1 MTPSEALAIACRR
14 AAESCAN
21 TADRLEVWARRLRRH
36 RFVCYF
42 ATIIFGAL
50 AIWNILQ
57 LAQAMAAVC
66 TFLASTIPLAYRATE
81 GDRAIDQFTRAS
93 GEFANLAD
101 RYRIAADVE
110 SQQTFSQFKGSVC
123 QLLERTEKL
132 RLEFG
137 ASARWH
143 SRSP

>member
-14 AAESCAN
+14 ACESCAN
-21 TADRLEVWARRLRRH
+21 TAERLEVWARRMRRH
-36 RFVCYF
+36 RVVCYF
-42 ATIIFGAL
+42 ATILFGAL
-50 AIWNILQ
+50 AMWNIFDSERT
-57 LAQAMAAVC
+57 MAAVC
-66 TFLASTIPLAYRATE
+66 TFFASTIPLAYRATD
-81 GDRAIDQFTRAS
+81 GDRAIDRFTWAS

-101 RYRIAADVE
+101 RFRIAAEVDG
-110 SQQTFSQFKGSVC
+110 QRTFAEFKTTVL

-143 SRSP
+143 SRNP